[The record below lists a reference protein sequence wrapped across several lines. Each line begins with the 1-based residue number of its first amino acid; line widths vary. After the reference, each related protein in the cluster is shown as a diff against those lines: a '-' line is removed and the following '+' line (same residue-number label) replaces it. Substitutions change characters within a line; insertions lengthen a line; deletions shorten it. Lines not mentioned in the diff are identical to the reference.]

1 MALRFA
7 RALFAVLACS
17 VAAMIGGAD
26 CTADCDAAG
35 ELSSLKGWVAV
46 GRGCSECTAGMAS
59 SAAVLTF
66 TWLEEKSG
74 DGCLAIG
81 AAIRVEDT
89 LWFVTG
95 GGAKTAGALAGGE
108 YLISGVSVPTPT
120 MTETAA
126 MRLPRASKPFQA
138 IRST

>member
-1 MALRFA
+1 
-7 RALFAVLACS
+7 
-17 VAAMIGGAD
+17 MIGGAD

-35 ELSSLKGWVAV
+35 ELSSLKGWVAGNAV

-59 SAAVLTF
+59 SAVLLTF
-66 TWLEEKSG
+66 TCLEAKSA

-95 GGAKTAGALAGGE
+95 GGAKTRGRACRWRIFDQRRQRANANDDRDGGNEAAAG
-108 YLISGVSVPTPT
+108 
-120 MTETAA
+120 
-126 MRLPRASKPFQA
+126 
-138 IRST
+138 

>member
-1 MALRFA
+1 MHGGHGFVG
-7 RALFAVLACS
+7 VL
-17 VAAMIGGAD
+17 
-26 CTADCDAAG
+26 
-35 ELSSLKGWVAV
+35 
-46 GRGCSECTAGMAS
+46 
-59 SAAVLTF
+59 LTF
-66 TWLEEKSG
+66 TCLEAKSG

-108 YLISGVSVPTPT
+108 YLISGVSVLTPM